1 MKQTENTVI
10 VLHTANYRE
19 ADRMLTLF
27 SPVRGRMEAIARGC
41 RRPKSPLLNAA
52 EIFALGDYELF
63 EKNGRYTVVS
73 ASLIETFY
81 LQSNLHQF
89 IINYI
94 YIFFKFCF

>member
-52 EIFALGDYELF
+52 ETFALGEAQWAILLKDLMNCSKKTADTRWY
-63 EKNGRYTVVS
+63 RP
-73 ASLIETFY
+73 
-81 LQSNLHQF
+81 H
-89 IINYI
+89 
-94 YIFFKFCF
+94 